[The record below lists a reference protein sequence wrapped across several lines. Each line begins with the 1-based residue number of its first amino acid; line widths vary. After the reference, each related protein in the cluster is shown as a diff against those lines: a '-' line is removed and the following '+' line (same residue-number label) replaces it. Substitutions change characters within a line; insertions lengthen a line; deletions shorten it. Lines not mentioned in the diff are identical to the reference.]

1 MDIPSYIKLKILD
14 IIVKN
19 IMIKTTDPTWT
30 FDEEYNDLIDKYPID
45 VTRPAKDRAKCASWR
60 PSVSIGRK
68 MLLTSGETIV
78 TMPAIKNK
86 EDTKKSR
93 ILNTIIKHQA

>member
-1 MDIPSYIKLKILD
+1 
-14 IIVKN
+14 
-19 IMIKTTDPTWT
+19 
-30 FDEEYNDLIDKYPID
+30 
-45 VTRPAKDRAKCASWR
+45 
-60 PSVSIGRK
+60 
-68 MLLTSGETIV
+68 LLTSGETIV